1 MALLFGNMIVMT
13 CRFDTKIT
21 AKSLCKGRERRKI
34 EGDVGGRGGGTPGTH
49 GEGRGRAL
57 LFKVFTS
64 THNVQK

>member
-13 CRFDTKIT
+13 SRFDTKIT
-21 AKSLCKGRERRKI
+21 SKSLWKGRKRRKI
-34 EGDVGGRGGGTPGTH
+34 EGGTGGREGTPGTH

-57 LFKVFTS
+57 LFKVFTP